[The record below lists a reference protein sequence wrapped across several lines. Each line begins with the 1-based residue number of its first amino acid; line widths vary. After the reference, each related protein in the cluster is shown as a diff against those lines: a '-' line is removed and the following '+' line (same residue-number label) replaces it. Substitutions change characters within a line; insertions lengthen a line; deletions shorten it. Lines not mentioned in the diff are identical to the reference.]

1 MKYPSTIFLKIVI
14 FLIGLLVLAI
24 CIVWL
29 PKVVGFYSG
38 MEPKVT
44 YYLYI
49 VSSMMYLSVVPF
61 FFALYQGFKLLT
73 YIDQNIAFSDL
84 SIKALKNIKICAI
97 TISVLFLAILPFL
110 YPIADA
116 DDAPGLLVFGFII
129 AFASTVIA
137 TFAAVLEKLLRDA
150 IEIKT
155 DNDLT
160 I

>member
-24 CIVWL
+24 CLVWL
-29 PKVVGFYSG
+29 PKVVEFYSG
-38 MEPKVT
+38 LEPKIT
-44 YYLYI
+44 HFMYI
-49 VSSMMYLSVVPF
+49 VSFMMYLSTVPF
-61 FFALYQGFKLLT
+61 FFALYQGYKLLS
-73 YIDQNIAFSDL
+73 YIDKNIAFSDL
-84 SIKALKNIKICAI
+84 SIKALKNIKLCAI

-137 TFAAVLEKLLRDA
+137 TFAAVLEKLLQDA

>member
-1 MKYPSTIFLKIVI
+1 
-14 FLIGLLVLAI
+14 
-24 CIVWL
+24 
-29 PKVVGFYSG
+29 
-38 MEPKVT
+38 
-44 YYLYI
+44 
-49 VSSMMYLSVVPF
+49 VPF
-61 FFALYQGFKLLT
+61 FFALYQGFKLLS
-73 YIDQNIAFSDL
+73 YIDKNIAFSDL
-84 SIKALKNIKICAI
+84 SIKALRSIKLCAI

-137 TFAAVLEKLLRDA
+137 TFAAVLEKLLKDA